1 MNAKFKFRE
10 GWIMLNRP
18 FKFGEL
24 KQPLQKMTV
33 LYAFSEKPILEMT
46 LNLEGQKEYKKLLD
60 AYGHNNTLSNSS
72 QYCKYFKESQE
83 EYENRIDAATNLIF
97 KTYGT
102 QEEYKGEIVQS
113 IIEGEIC
120 RFYPDEYTV
129 IKPETLD
136 HLLTCD
142 DQEYIAEINDNT
154 IFTTQDMRNKIFYI
168 RSRGIPNQKAV
179 KMVSKEAKDCV
190 IFRPQPALLE
200 MFCRPNEIY

>member
-72 QYCKYFKESQE
+72 QYCK
-83 EYENRIDAATNLIF
+83 
-97 KTYGT
+97 
-102 QEEYKGEIVQS
+102 
-113 IIEGEIC
+113 
-120 RFYPDEYTV
+120 
-129 IKPETLD
+129 
-136 HLLTCD
+136 
-142 DQEYIAEINDNT
+142 
-154 IFTTQDMRNKIFYI
+154 
-168 RSRGIPNQKAV
+168 
-179 KMVSKEAKDCV
+179 
-190 IFRPQPALLE
+190 
-200 MFCRPNEIY
+200 

>member
-1 MNAKFKFRE
+1 
-10 GWIMLNRP
+10 
-18 FKFGEL
+18 
-24 KQPLQKMTV
+24 MTV

-46 LNLEGQKEYKKLLD
+46 LNLEGQK
-60 AYGHNNTLSNSS
+60 NTKSLMLMDIITLFSNSS

-136 HLLTCD
+136 HLLT
-142 DQEYIAEINDNT
+142 
-154 IFTTQDMRNKIFYI
+154 
-168 RSRGIPNQKAV
+168 
-179 KMVSKEAKDCV
+179 
-190 IFRPQPALLE
+190 
-200 MFCRPNEIY
+200 